1 MTGILKVPRG
11 DLLADF
17 DVVVL
22 GAGPGGYV
30 AAIRAAQLGLK
41 TAIIEKDSVGG
52 VCLNW
57 GCIPSKSLLRNAE
70 VLNLVNNAEE
80 FGITFENLTYDF
92 SKAISRSREVV
103 DKLTS
108 GVQYLLNKNQ
118 VELIEGTGKL
128 TEPHEIEILENNRK
142 FTSDN
147 IIIATGARQRDIDS
161 MPIDHHIVINS
172 RDALSMSEIP
182 DDITI
187 IGAGATGVE
196 FAHIYRSYGAK
207 VTLVEMMDRIIPNED
222 SEISDS
228 LRKSFAEREID
239 IKGGVAVKSIQASN
253 GTALVTLIANGEEHL
268 ITSDKVLV
276 AVGVQPNTDGIGL
289 EGAGIT
295 TDKGFISIGENMET
309 NVSGVYAIGDVTG
322 KMLLAHVATAQA
334 VTAVEYIAG
343 LNPAPIDYHLLPR
356 AIYCEPQVASFGMT
370 EAQARNHGIEIQI
383 GRFPCSASGK
393 AVALGHTEG
402 IIKLVIDPEIG
413 EILGAHMIG
422 PEVTELLAELSMT
435 KLLEGTTTELGWLV
449 HPHPTISETLK
460 EAALDSNG
468 EAIHI

>member
-1 MTGILKVPRG
+1 VTGILKVPRG

-239 IKGGVAVKSIQASN
+239 IKVGVTVKSIQASN
-253 GTALVTLIANGEEHL
+253 GTALVTLVANGEEHL

-383 GRFPCSASGK
+383 GRFPFSASGK

>member
-128 TEPHEIEILENNRK
+128 IEPHEIEILENNRK

-161 MPIDHHIVINS
+161 MPIDHQIVINS

-239 IKGGVAVKSIQASN
+239 IKVGVIVKSIQASN
-253 GTALVTLIANGEEHL
+253 GTALVTLVANGEEHL

-383 GRFPCSASGK
+383 GRFPFSASGK